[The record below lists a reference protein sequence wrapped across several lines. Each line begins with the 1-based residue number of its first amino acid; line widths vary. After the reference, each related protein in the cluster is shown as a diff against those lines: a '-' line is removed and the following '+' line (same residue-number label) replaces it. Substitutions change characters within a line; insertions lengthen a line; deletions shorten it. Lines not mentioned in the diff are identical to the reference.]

1 MLVFWILVIL
11 AAIGIAI
18 VASHFFGGEVYKKTE
33 GFIDT
38 YTKEETEKEKEHE

>member
-11 AAIGIAI
+11 AAVGIAI

-38 YTKEETEKEKEHE
+38 YTKEEKEKEEHE